1 MGRFY
6 VKIVDERNNEVLLD
20 MRTDCIV
27 GAALTSEE
35 ASMGIAFTNSNA
47 MNIAST
53 AIGSVKAVNK
63 LCEQNAAIAALVAL
77 AMLQEND
84 KIRKEDC

>member
-20 MRTDCIV
+20 MRTDCII
-27 GAALTSEE
+27 GAALTGKETST
-35 ASMGIAFTNSNA
+35 GIAFTNSNA

-53 AIGSVKAVNK
+53 AIGSVKVVGE
-63 LCEQNAAIAALVAL
+63 LCEKNTAIATLVAI
-77 AMLQEND
+77 AMLQVLMIFLN
-84 KIRKEDC
+84 